1 MMKYFVGADQDES
14 ADEIKEAA
22 TGPKSR
28 NEESW
33 CEMVLLVLGIEI
45 IFFVNNHI
53 VSNQRDESLSF
64 FHVEVHYYS
73 YISFCVT
80 LSNRC

>member
-33 CEMVLLVLGIEI
+33 CEMVLLVLGIET

-53 VSNQRDESLSF
+53 VSNQRDTVSLF
-64 FHVEVHYYS
+64 LP
-73 YISFCVT
+73 C
-80 LSNRC
+80 